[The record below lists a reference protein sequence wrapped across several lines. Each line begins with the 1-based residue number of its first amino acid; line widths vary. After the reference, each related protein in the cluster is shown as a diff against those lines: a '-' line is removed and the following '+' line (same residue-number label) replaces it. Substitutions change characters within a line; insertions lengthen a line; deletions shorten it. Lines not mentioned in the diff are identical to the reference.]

1 MILMIIIIIVII
13 IITIIIILK
22 KFLIPN
28 TYMLDKLC
36 YDMKYKTMSIP
47 SLYFTFWKS
56 LHKISQWHTIQINS
70 SFFYQQF
77 QIVDKE
83 ADQRKCLFHH

>member
-1 MILMIIIIIVII
+1 MIIIIIIII
-13 IITIIIILK
+13 IITITIIMKHK

-36 YDMKYKTMSIP
+36 YDMKYKIMSIP
-47 SLYFTFWKS
+47 SPYFTFWKS
-56 LHKISQWHTIQINS
+56 LHKISQFRHAMQINS
-70 SFFYQQF
+70 SFFYQDF

-83 ADQRKCLFHH
+83 ADQ